1 MHSNFLEAN
10 GLRFHYVSQ
19 GEGKLILL
27 LHGFPE
33 FWYSWKKVIPLLSAG
48 NKVVAPDMRGYG
60 QTAKPQN
67 IADYNYKTLAK
78 DIADLI
84 KGLGYTKAYIVGH
97 DWGGGVAWEFAKLYP
112 EMTEKLI
119 VLNCPPAVK
128 LQREIFTSFSQFK
141 KSWYVFFFQLPFLP
155 ERWLLKSRDTFF
167 WRAMKGKAINKEAF
181 TKEDITQYI
190 NAFNSVE
197 DFKGPIN
204 YYRAAFWAIF
214 DKQFRRIPVY
224 EMDTLVIWGEDDSFL
239 NKELLDGLDFYFAK
253 EYSVKYIPKCS
264 HWVQQEQPELVAKYI
279 LEFINKEK

>member
-1 MHSNFLEAN
+1 MHSNFIEAN

-167 WRAMKGKAINKEAF
+167 WRAMKGKAINKAAF

-190 NAFNSVE
+190 NTFKSVE

-204 YYRAAFWAIF
+204 YFSGQAIIQNLF
-214 DKQFRRIPVY
+214 NVAWLYVY
-224 EMDTLVIWGEDDSFL
+224 QLRFFCNFKLGWHLHPPPLQVMLSLCSATNLINS
-239 NKELLDGLDFYFAK
+239 GL
-253 EYSVKYIPKCS
+253 
-264 HWVQQEQPELVAKYI
+264 
-279 LEFINKEK
+279 